1 MTCVPMR
8 KKHVSYERTG
18 VIMKK
23 GVPIRENMRYNEITV
38 VLMKT
43 PVS

>member
-23 GVPIRENMRYNEITV
+23 GVPIRENMCYNEITV